1 MQLQVKEE
9 SEEEKHINSRGE
21 LLKILSDILTSP
33 RDRTEKP

>member
-9 SEEEKHINSRGE
+9 SEEEKHINSRGK
-21 LLKILSDILTSP
+21 LLKILSDILTSS